1 MGLRND
7 ARSQRPPRPW
17 ALGPMVVFDLETTGV
32 DRENDRIV
40 QAAVGRLDAS
50 SEPHKQMWQWIVNPG
65 VPIPA
70 SATAVHGLTDAWVQ
84 AEGRPPTEAV
94 DLIAGELAL
103 HHNRGAPI
111 VGMNLAYDL
120 TLLDRELHRYR
131 LPSLEARLGRPVGPC
146 VDVYVIDKWVDKY
159 RKGSRKLDA
168 LLEVYGARTDGAHD
182 AGNDALAAAR
192 VAYLMMRR
200 ASLDP
205 RQLHDL
211 YRKRKGAGEI
221 VGKLKT
227 LAALRIQEL
236 HERQVHWYSEQ
247 GGGLAAHWRGLAK
260 EKYDLA
266 SLAEGAGKLDRRDE
280 LVAEAKDL
288 EERAGG
294 ITREW
299 PLFPRPVVAPITVL
313 HEQESLL

>member
-1 MGLRND
+1 
-7 ARSQRPPRPW
+7 
-17 ALGPMVVFDLETTGV
+17 MVVFDLETTGV

-40 QAAVGRLDAS
+40 QAAVGRIDAS
-50 SEPHKQMWQWIVNPG
+50 AEPHKQMWQWLVNPG
-65 VPIPA
+65 IPIPA
-70 SATAVHGLTDAWVQ
+70 SATAVHHITDEQ
-84 AEGRPPTEAV
+84 AAKGQPPAEAI

-131 LPSLEARLGRPVGPC
+131 LPSMEARLGREIGPC

-159 RKGSRKLDA
+159 RKGSRRLDA
-168 LLEVYGARTDGAHD
+168 LLEAYGGRTDGAHD
-182 AGNDALAAAR
+182 AANDALAAGR
-192 VAYLMMRR
+192 VAYKLMRR

-205 RQLHDL
+205 RQIHDI

-221 VGKLKT
+221 VGKLKH
-227 LAALRIQEL
+227 LASFRLAEL
-236 HERQVHWYSEQ
+236 HQRQIEWYANQ
-247 GGGLAAHWRGLAK
+247 GSGLAAHWRGQAK
-260 EKYDLA
+260 EKHDLA
-266 SLAEGAGKLDRRDE
+266 ALAEGAGNLARRDE

-288 EERAGG
+288 LDRAGT

-299 PLFPRPVVAPITVL
+299 PMFPRPVREPITVVY
-313 HEQESLL
+313 EQELLPT